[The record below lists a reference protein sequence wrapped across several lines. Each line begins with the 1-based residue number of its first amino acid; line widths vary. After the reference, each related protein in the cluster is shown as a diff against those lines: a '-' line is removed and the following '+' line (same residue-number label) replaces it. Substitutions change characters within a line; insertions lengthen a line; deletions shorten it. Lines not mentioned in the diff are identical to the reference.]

1 MKKLILIICL
11 LQIAFINT
19 LLAQEYVPMP
29 TSNAIWS
36 EYDIWWGGYI
46 PEISPYYMVITGDT
60 IINNNT
66 YHKIVQSLDTI
77 IDMTTDCFR
86 GSFREDTNKSVYF
99 LPKDSINEV
108 LIYDFSKNVGDTI
121 YINEFDWTVYISTP
135 YIIDQIDSI
144 LIDGNYRRKFIFIP
158 LNGFYTQIPWVEGIG
173 SMVGILNSFNPHS
186 ISGWWSFNCL
196 TQNGNHI
203 YQNPESYVSD
213 CFVFLDIA
221 IQNAYG
227 ENISISPNPS
237 KGIFQISFE
246 KFNSLTV
253 KVYSV
258 KGKILFEKKL
268 NGTNY
273 IIDLSNFNSGLY
285 LVKITDTETKHSIQK
300 KIIIKK

>member
-1 MKKLILIICL
+1 L
-11 LQIAFINT
+11 
-19 LLAQEYVPMP
+19 
-29 TSNAIWS
+29 
-36 EYDIWWGGYI
+36 
-46 PEISPYYMVITGDT
+46 
-60 IINNNT
+60 
-66 YHKIVQSLDTI
+66 
-77 IDMTTDCFR
+77 
-86 GSFREDTNKSVYF
+86 
-99 LPKDSINEV
+99 
-108 LIYDFSKNVGDTI
+108 
-121 YINEFDWTVYISTP
+121 
-135 YIIDQIDSI
+135 
-144 LIDGNYRRKFIFIP
+144 
-158 LNGFYTQIPWVEGIG
+158 
-173 SMVGILNSFNPHS
+173 
-186 ISGWWSFNCL
+186 
-196 TQNGNHI
+196 
-203 YQNPESYVSD
+203 
-213 CFVFLDIA
+213 FVFLDIA